1 MADTLIL
8 NLGCGTRT
16 SAACVNI
23 DWSIHLRLKRWH
35 LAWLAGSERR
45 QKIDAMAA
53 NVVVHD
59 LTKGIPAASGSVDA
73 VYHSHVLEHIDR
85 AGAPGFMRE
94 ILRVLKPDGIQR
106 IVVPDLEL
114 LARQYLEHF
123 GEAGHDD
130 RVAEMIE
137 QMVRGEAYGTSTQ
150 RPLRRRVE
158 RLVLGDARKRGE
170 AHRWMYDRTSL
181 AGLLTQTGFAE
192 IEVASSDVSAIPGWN
207 EIGLDLLED
216 GTPYKPG
223 SLYMEARRPVTP
235 SPPTR

>member
-1 MADTLIL
+1 
-8 NLGCGTRT
+8 
-16 SAACVNI
+16 VNI

-35 LAWLAGSERR
+35 LAWLAGSDRR
-45 QKIDAMAA
+45 EKIEAMAE

-59 LTKGIPAASGSVDA
+59 LTKGIPAASETVDA

-85 AGAPGFMRE
+85 DGARGFMRE
-94 ILRVLKPDGIQR
+94 VFRVLKPGGIQR

-123 GEAGHDD
+123 GEPGHDE

-137 QMVRGEAYGTSTQ
+137 QMVRGEAHGTSTQ
-150 RPLRRRVE
+150 RPLRRRAE
-158 RLVLGDARKRGE
+158 RLLLGDARKRGE

-181 AGLLTQTGFAE
+181 TELLTQSGFVE
-192 IEVASSDVSAIPGWN
+192 TEVVSHDVSRIPDWN
-207 EIGLDLLED
+207 AIGLDVLAD
-216 GTPYKPG
+216 GTPYKPS

-235 SPPTR
+235 

>member
-1 MADTLIL
+1 MSGPVIL
-8 NLGCGTRT
+8 NLGCGTHT

-23 DWSIHLRLKRWH
+23 DWSIHLQLKRWH
-35 LAWLAGSERR
+35 LAWVAGSERR
-45 QKIDAMAA
+45 KKIDAMAET
-53 NVVVHD
+53 VVVHD
-59 LTKGIPAASGSVDA
+59 LTKGIPVASESVDA
-73 VYHSHVLEHIDR
+73 VYHSHVLEHIER
-85 AGAPGFMRE
+85 EGAQAFMRE

-130 RVAEMIE
+130 RVAGMIE

-181 AGLLTQTGFAE
+181 AELLTQTGFVD
-192 IEVASSDVSAIPGWN
+192 IEVASYDVSAIPCWN
-207 EIGLDLLED
+207 EIGLDALED

-223 SLYMEARRPVTP
+223 SLYVEARRPVTP
-235 SPPTR
+235 

>member
-1 MADTLIL
+1 MIL

-16 SAACVNI
+16 SPECVNI

-35 LAWLAGSERR
+35 LTRLAGSERR
-45 QKIDAMAA
+45 QKIEEMAD
-53 NVVVHD
+53 NLVIHD
-59 LTKGIPAASGSVDA
+59 LRKGIPADAASVDA

-85 AGAPGFMRE
+85 DGARGFMRE
-94 ILRVLKPDGIQR
+94 ILRVLKPGGIQR

-114 LARQYLEHF
+114 LARRYLEHF
-123 GEAGHDD
+123 GEPGHDD

-137 QMVRGEAYGTSTQ
+137 QMVRGEAHGTSTQ

-158 RLVLGDARKRGE
+158 RLLLGDARKRGE

-181 AGLLTQTGFAE
+181 AELLTENGFAGP
-192 IEVASSDVSAIPGWN
+192 EVVSYDVSAIPGWN
-207 EIGLDLLED
+207 EIGLDVLED

-223 SLYMEARRPVTP
+223 SLYMEARRP
-235 SPPTR
+235 